1 MKNMIDRQAT
11 SMCLAFFVL
20 ATSLF
25 WHTYATANGD
35 DGLRTTDY
43 FISHESNDPFY
54 ARHSIDPNVLLHVRE
69 VVMSGRERTVRQD
82 GKVLVLIHGGT
93 FPGTVAY
100 DTDAGNASLMRHFAG
115 LGWDTFALDLEGF
128 GSSTRPLSMEAPEAF
143 PDDPAPGRT
152 DVTLANVSRV
162 VDFVRDLRGVDKV
175 HLLGW
180 SMGAALEA
188 PRYTIQH
195 PDKVAKL
202 VLFGANY
209 QGWGRSEEETSK
221 RVDAYNKEKVRFG
234 YPASIERWASLG
246 TKAEFVDPNIFEAY
260 RIAHLASDPKS
271 GELGGA
277 IRAPRGR
284 NVDLELDEPH
294 FYAAKITIP
303 TLVIRGEHDT
313 FAKQEDNQALFDAL
327 GSDQKEFVVI
337 PGAGHMLHFE
347 KTNMQFY
354 AALRDFLE
362 R

>member
-1 MKNMIDRQAT
+1 VISQSNAAAD
-11 SMCLAFFVL
+11 
-20 ATSLF
+20 
-25 WHTYATANGD
+25 AN

-54 ARHSIDPNVLLHVRE
+54 GRHGIDPNVLLHVRE
-69 VVMSGRERTVRQD
+69 VVMSGRERTVRED

-100 DTDAGNASLMRHFAG
+100 DTDISNVSLMRHFAS

-128 GSSTRPLSMEAPEAF
+128 GSSTRPMSMEVPEAF
-143 PDDPAPGRT
+143 PDEPAPGRME
-152 DVTLANVSRV
+152 VTLANVSRV
-162 VDFVRDLRGVDKV
+162 VDFVRDLRGVDRV

-180 SMGAALEA
+180 SMGATLEA
-188 PRYTIQH
+188 PRYAIQY

-202 VLFGANY
+202 VLYGANY

-221 RVDAYNKEKVRFG
+221 RVNAYNKEKVRFG
-234 YPASIERWASLG
+234 YPASIERWGRLG
-246 TKAEFVDPNIFEAY
+246 TKAEFVDPIVFEAY

-284 NVDLELDEPH
+284 NVDLELEEPH
-294 FYAAKITIP
+294 FDASKITVP

-313 FAKQEDNQALFDAL
+313 FAKQEDNQALMDML
-327 GSDQKEFVVI
+327 GGDQNEFVVI
-337 PGAGHMLHFE
+337 PDAGHFLHFE
-347 KTNMQFY
+347 RTNMQFY

-362 R
+362 K